1 MGRMVAVLV
10 VNAGFA
16 GLHGQERGKSELQRA
31 VCRITSGK
39 VGSSPFDGKCHRE
52 YTAAD
57 K

>member
-1 MGRMVAVLV
+1 MVAVLV
-10 VNAGFA
+10 VDAGFLP
-16 GLHGQERGKSELQRA
+16 GLHGQKRGKSELQRV

-39 VGSSPFDGKCHRE
+39 VVSRPLDGKCHRE

>member
-1 MGRMVAVLV
+1 MVAVLV
-10 VNAGFA
+10 VDAGFLP
-16 GLHGQERGKSELQRA
+16 GLHGQKRGKSELQRA

-39 VGSSPFDGKCHRE
+39 VVSRPLDGKCHRE